1 MKKVIAVLS
10 IFSALIFSSQS
21 FAQNGFGAGSSF
33 GSSSFSAPS
42 FTPEEPFQEPTFGS
56 GASFGKAGFVDADSQ
71 NKGSKGTHAI
81 GLQGIFGLGIG
92 GGMYY
97 KYQQPASSNAPSYI
111 LDVVGGLIKSTRQ
124 VINYNYNSYNGYESR
139 YLTHTTFTTFTNVDN
154 ILFWNLTPSLD
165 FLDLDLGIN
174 LRLGTVAFIF
184 NPMFYLNANFTIP
197 DTGVHFLL
205 TTSIGTIDYLNHDFK
220 FSVAYEMDFLKS
232 SFIPGIEFGGKLQPS
247 INFLS
252 HSFEFII
259 GAYIGIYGKF

>member
-33 GSSSFSAPS
+33 SAPS
-42 FTPEEPFQEPTFGS
+42 FSGGGFVVEEGFQKPNFGS
-56 GASFGKAGFVDADSQ
+56 GAGFGKAGFVDVKDEDSE
-71 NKGSKGTHAI
+71 NKESQASNTI
-81 GLQGIFGLGIG
+81 GLQFMAGAG
-92 GGMYY
+92 GGGGLFY
-97 KYQQPASSNAPSYI
+97 KYQQPTSSKAPSYI
-111 LDVVGGLIKSTRQ
+111 FDAIGGLTLLAGERSSSVYVT
-124 VINYNYNSYNGYESR
+124 
-139 YLTHTTFTTFTNVDN
+139 VDN
-154 ILFWNLTPSLD
+154 ILYWNTTPGLD

-205 TTSIGTIDYLNHDFK
+205 TTNIGTADFSNHDFK
-220 FSVAYEMDFLKS
+220 FSLAYEMDFLKS
-232 SFIPGIEFGGKLQPS
+232 AFIPGIEFGGKIQ
-247 INFLS
+247 
-252 HSFEFII
+252 HSSYPFFKEQKIVL

>member
-56 GASFGKAGFVDADSQ
+56 EAGFGKAGFVDAEDEESENKKSQ
-71 NKGSKGTHAI
+71 ASNTI
-81 GLQGIFGLGIG
+81 GLQFMAGAG
-92 GGMYY
+92 GGGGLVY
-97 KYQQPASSNAPSYI
+97 KYQQPTSSKAPSYI
-111 LDVVGGLIKSTRQ
+111 FDAIGGWTYLH
-124 VINYNYNSYNGYESR
+124 GGESSGV
-139 YLTHTTFTTFTNVDN
+139 YVTVDN
-154 ILFWNLTPSLD
+154 ILYWNTTPGLD

-174 LRLGTVAFIF
+174 LRLGIVAFIF

-205 TTSIGTIDYLNHDFK
+205 TTNIGTADYLNHDFK
-220 FSVAYEMDFLKS
+220 FSLAYEMDFLKS
-232 SFIPGIEFGGKLQPS
+232 AFIPGIEFGGKIQ
-247 INFLS
+247 
-252 HSFEFII
+252 HSSDPFFRGYKITL